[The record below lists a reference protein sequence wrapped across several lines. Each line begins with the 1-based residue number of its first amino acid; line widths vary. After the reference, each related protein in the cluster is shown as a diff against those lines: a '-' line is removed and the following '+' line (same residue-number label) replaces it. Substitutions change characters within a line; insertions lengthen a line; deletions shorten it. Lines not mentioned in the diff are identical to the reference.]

1 MKDKKI
7 LKNFSIILLGLIG
20 LITTLIVNNTVE
32 NDLLCILLMG
42 LFLIIEFFGLFQIIK
57 DKYQYRWGYNV

>member
-7 LKNFSIILLGLIG
+7 LKNFAIILLGLIG

-57 DKYQYRWGYNV
+57 DKYQYR

>member
-7 LKNFSIILLGLIG
+7 LKNLAIISIGLIG

-32 NDLLCILLMG
+32 NDLLCILLMS
-42 LFLIIEFFGLFQIIK
+42 LFLVIEIFGLLQIIR

>member
-7 LKNFSIILLGLIG
+7 LKNFAIILLGLIG
-20 LITTLIVNNTVE
+20 LITTLIVNSTVE

-57 DKYQYRWGYNV
+57 DKYQYR